1 MRSAIPKQSALACC
15 VQLSSRRIGY
25 WHGRAACCLSA
36 QIVDVVDP
44 DAVLRGV
51 PISTYL
57 RGDIGVIAGI
67 VAIAYTI

>member
-1 MRSAIPKQSALACC
+1 MRSA
-15 VQLSSRRIGY
+15 
-25 WHGRAACCLSA
+25 HGQAACCLSA